1 MQLLMRALLS
11 GAMIAVVSVLSRRM
25 PLLGAIIIS
34 LPINSILAMVWL
46 YEDTKDPNVVINL
59 SQSIFWIIIPSSIFF
74 LAMTFFLRRQQ
85 GFYPALGLAAAV
97 MIASYWVYVRLM
109 AWFGVKL

>member
-1 MQLLMRALLS
+1 
-11 GAMIAVVSVLSRRM
+11 M

-46 YEDTKDPNVVINL
+46 YEDTKDINLVIGL

-74 LAMTFFLRRQQ
+74 LAMTFFLRRQH
-85 GFYPALGLAAAV
+85 GFYPSLGLAAVV
-97 MIASYWVYVRLM
+97 MIGAYWVYVRLM
-109 AWFGVKL
+109 GLFGVKL